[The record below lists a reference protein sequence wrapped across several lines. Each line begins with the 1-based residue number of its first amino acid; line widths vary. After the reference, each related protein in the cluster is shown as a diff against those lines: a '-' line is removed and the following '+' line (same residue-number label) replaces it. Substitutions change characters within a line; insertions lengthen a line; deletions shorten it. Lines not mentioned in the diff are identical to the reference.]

1 MRRTHEQSAPLDQLQ
16 RAFEEC
22 IGRQLKQNGGGGQ
35 TWRQAIEVLDLDSSN
50 PSALNPMLLAV
61 AGDALAEHAAELAAR
76 QPDELEQLIDEIEH
90 AVGLPRALIGREL
103 LGLPQLLQLP
113 PVVAITFELKL
124 LLVLTRLRA
133 VSMWTS
139 WSGGDLRHIAHA
151 GEFDPQGL
159 VTRQLA
165 LRLLTGDPTLR
176 QPNGV
181 AGLSIE
187 RAQQPPVALI
197 ARGRHANVAEQR
209 GLLAAAVPML
219 TAMLER
225 EELIA
230 RGSGSEDALLAATE
244 RRLARLRYDLH
255 DGPQQDLIL
264 LAEDLRL
271 FRSQLKSLI
280 EEHPHR
286 EQLLGRLEDLQARL
300 VALDG
305 DMRRLSV
312 LVRSPLLQAESLPDA
327 LAQLTDDFALR
338 TGIEP
343 DTRLQGDFTELT
355 DSQRI
360 ALLSLIRES
369 LNNIREHSDASQVS
383 LTLTATATGV
393 QATVVDD
400 GQGFDPETTL
410 LRAARE
416 GHLGL
421 VGMYERVRLLGGST
435 TIDSCSGGPTV
446 ISVTLPP
453 AIAIGPP
460 TRR

>member
-1 MRRTHEQSAPLDQLQ
+1 MRRTDEQRAPLDQLQ

-22 IGRQLKQNGGGGQ
+22 IGRPLAQHGVRGQ
-35 TWRQAIEVLDLDSSN
+35 PWRRAIAVVDLDDTS
-50 PSALNPMLLAV
+50 PSVLGPMLLAV
-61 AGDALAEHAAELAAR
+61 AGDALAEHAMELAAK
-76 QPDELEQLIDEIEH
+76 QPDELGRLVDEIAD
-90 AVGLPRALIGREL
+90 AVSLPRALIGREL
-103 LGLPQLLQLP
+103 LCLPQLLQLP

-133 VSMWTS
+133 VSMWTL
-139 WSGGDLRHIAHA
+139 WAGGDVRHIAHA
-151 GEFDPQGL
+151 GEFDPEGL
-159 VTRQLA
+159 TTRRSA
-165 LRLLTGDPTLR
+165 RRVLTADPLLR

-181 AGLSIE
+181 AGLSIK

-197 ARGRHANVAEQR
+197 ARGPDADVAEQR

-225 EELIA
+225 EELMA
-230 RGSGSEDALLAATE
+230 RGSGTEDALLAATE

-255 DGPQQDLIL
+255 DGPQQDLVL

-271 FRSQLKSLI
+271 FGSQLKSLI
-280 EEHPHR
+280 DEHPHR

-312 LVRSPLLQAESLPDA
+312 LVKSPLLAAEPLPDA

-343 DTRLQGDFTELT
+343 ETRLQGDFTELT

-369 LNNIREHSDASQVS
+369 LSNIREHSDASRVS
-383 LTLTATATGV
+383 VTLTATATGV
-393 QATVVDD
+393 RGTVVDD

-421 VGMYERVRLLGGST
+421 VGMHERVRLLGGRT
-435 TIDSCSGGPTV
+435 TIDSRSGGPTV

-453 AIAIGPP
+453 AIATGPP
-460 TRR
+460 MRR